1 MITNIHLCAA
11 LPIACELER
20 CCLEGAHPEGED
32 VDGRGEGHRVLWV
45 IRGCTVAIVIPT
57 RANHIGG
64 FLPPIWRAF
73 SPSRNSMNATLRF
86 VRLKGNLDVM
96 PPASQPAS
104 QTDISSLV
112 GKRELST

>member
-32 VDGRGEGHRVLWV
+32 VDGRGEGHRVLWI
-45 IRGCTVAIVIPT
+45 IRGCTVAIVFPS
-57 RANHIGG
+57 RANHLADSLRQFGG
-64 FLPPIWRAF
+64 LFHQAGSAWT
-73 SPSRNSMNATLRF
+73 RNCALLRL
-86 VRLKGNLDVM
+86 REIQKLCL
-96 PPASQPAS
+96 QPAS

-112 GKRELST
+112 GTRELST